1 MTKEGRKK
9 LTTNKPEKKNKNN
22 LSYIYK
28 SKQRKRAKD
37 EINQINDKRRE
48 KKINHK

>member
-9 LTTNKPEKKNKNN
+9 LTTNKPEKNKNN

-28 SKQRKRAKD
+28 SKQRKRAKE
-37 EINQINDKRRE
+37 EINQINDKGRE